1 MTSIDFV
8 KERSVNQMNRK
19 RVKLIWSLVVL
30 TILVMST
37 GTGVAGLQ
45 QEDDF
50 FYNNGEPFPIRIA
63 LDQVGLLALD
73 GVTAEQIKAFAS
85 QFELQPGPEFNGNI
99 FIFNLSQPFTRDE
112 LVQFVRQIRQEG
124 EQLIAQAGLV
134 VRPIEAETPMILT
147 DQFIAEFG
155 PNVSQQE
162 IDAINDL
169 NSVEVVMENPFVE
182 NQFLLTV
189 TEASQVDAL
198 TMANRYHESDLT
210 EFAHPNFVEVVV
222 SRQTIPSDPLFG
234 NQWPHRNTGQSAGT
248 VDADVDTS
256 WAWDITQGAAGTIIA
271 VIDSGFDMTHPDLTP
286 NFWQN
291 PAEVAN
297 GVDDGDANVFVDDIN
312 GWDFTGCDVFMPP
325 ANCGDN
331 NPTGGN
337 HGTSVAGVAAA
348 KGNNNIGVTGSC
360 PNCNIIL
367 IRLPATDFAQGL
379 AFNYAQQMGADIIT
393 NSWGFAIGVP
403 CATNLC
409 NAINNAAMA
418 GRGGLGSV
426 VFFAMNN
433 PNVNDCVGPNPDIS
447 SLANVIAISRSTN
460 RDQFDFSGFGNC
472 MDLIAPSAGLGTVPL
487 GRGTLWVPTTDVVGA
502 AGFNNTVL
510 SSCPSTEPAPP
521 PADARDYTLCFNG
534 TSAATPLV
542 AGIGAL
548 ILDVNPGLTRLQ
560 VQQLLRDTADKIE
573 DSTGR
578 YATNTGFSSPATGQ
592 ATHGWGRV
600 NAFEAV
606 RVAAPVA
613 DGGKGGADIFVRDN
627 RLDWGNATGYLGE
640 QGSNILFEPTRG
652 TISHS
657 ESVDIKVDAPPYQP
671 APTTSAAFDTF
682 VHENAL
688 SGALNHVYVRVR
700 NRGPVTV
707 SSITAKLH
715 WVFTGAGLPNLPSDF
730 WTAFPAEA
738 TDTSQVHPLN
748 VRAITSLAYS
758 GSSVASTPAD
768 AAQIVQFDF
777 PGPAIDPTQPNPNQF
792 SLLAVLDS
800 GQDPID
806 PNSETRF
813 MIDDIVPND
822 NNISQ
827 LDMTVESVADLSIT
841 KSASP
846 DPVTPGS
853 TLTYTLTAKNNGPAD
868 ATNVIVTDTL
878 PAGVTLVS
886 ATPSQGTCSGGVT
899 CNLGN
904 LASGASATI
913 TIEVTVDA
921 ATACGATLSN
931 LASVVSDVPD
941 PDLTNNTASAATRVD
956 CPADLSISKSAPSTQ
971 VTAGNDITYT
981 LTVKNHGPS
990 DATVVTATDILPE
1003 GVTLVSVTT
1012 TQGTCDVTVTC
1023 NLGNLASGAI
1033 ATITI
1038 VVTVDPATPSGSIT
1052 NTATVSGNE
1061 TDPAPGNNEARAE
1074 TPVLGLCG
1082 SLDDFNR
1089 PDGLLGSNWDGRVR
1103 GYRIRDNQVVVRAG
1117 GPVYWQPESYGPDQE
1132 GCVTL
1137 TRINPRSRQHALL
1150 LKVQELNNWR
1160 KGAILVSYNA
1170 RSGNVDVK
1178 ARDVSARRWILV
1190 GSLAPS
1196 IPVVDGDQLRAQAR
1210 ADGTVEV
1217 FINNVSIG
1225 AADAGS
1231 FYVDKGGQIGL
1242 WFRNPLG
1249 GDDDDGDDED
1259 DQNDK
1264 YIQEDLLYEK
1274 IAGRRAILDDF
1285 GGGTIAAP

>member
-1 MTSIDFV
+1 
-8 KERSVNQMNRK
+8 MNRK

-30 TILVMST
+30 IILVMST
-37 GTGVAGLQ
+37 GTSVAGLQ

-99 FIFNLSQPFTRDE
+99 FIFNLSQPLTRDE
-112 LVQFVRQIRQEG
+112 LVHFARQIRQEG
-124 EQLIAQAGLV
+124 EQLLAQAGLV
-134 VRPIEAETPMILT
+134 ARPIEAEAPMILT

-155 PNVSQQE
+155 PNVSPQE
-162 IDAINDL
+162 IDAFNDL
-169 NSVEVVMENPFVE
+169 NAVEIVMENPFVE

-189 TEASQVDAL
+189 TEASEVDAL
-198 TMANRYHESDLT
+198 TMANRYHESELT
-210 EFAHPNFVEVVV
+210 EFAHPNFVEVVII
-222 SRQTIPSDPLFG
+222 RQTIPSDPLFG
-234 NQWPHRNTGQSAGT
+234 NQWSHRNTGQSAGT

-256 WAWDITQGAAGTIIA
+256 WAWDITQGGAGTIIA

-297 GVDDGDANVFVDDIN
+297 GLDDGDANVFVDDIN

-348 KGNNNIGVTGSC
+348 RGNNNIGVTGSC
-360 PNCNIIL
+360 PNCNIML
-367 IRLPATDFAQGL
+367 IRLPNTDFAQGL
-379 AFNYAQQMGADIIT
+379 AFNYAQQMGAHIIT
-393 NSWGFAIGVP
+393 NSWGFSIGVP

-409 NAINNAAMA
+409 NAINNAATA
-418 GRGGLGSV
+418 GRGGIGSV
-426 VFFAMNN
+426 IFFAMNN
-433 PNVNDCVGPNPDIS
+433 GNINDCTGVFPDIS
-447 SLANVIAISRSTN
+447 SLNNVIAV
-460 RDQFDFSGFGNC
+460 SGSSNQDRKVTDSAFGNC
-472 MDLIAPSAGLGTVPL
+472 MDILSPTHRGYGPGITGNAYS
-487 GRGTLWVPTTDVVGA
+487 GTLNIPSTDITGT
-502 AGFNNTVL
+502 GGYNNTNPFNTDGGHDPDY
-510 SSCPSTEPAPP
+510 CPAESP
-521 PADARDYTLCFNG
+521 DLNYTLCFGG
-534 TSAATPLV
+534 TSAATPLA
-542 AGIGAL
+542 AGIAGL
-548 ILDVNPGLTRLQ
+548 ILDVNPGLTRVQ
-560 VQQLLRDTADKIE
+560 VQQLLQDTTDKIE
-573 DSTGR
+573 DSAGR
-578 YATNTGFSSPATGQ
+578 YAANTGFSSPATGQ

-613 DGGKGGADIFVRDN
+613 DGGRGGADTFVRDN

-640 QGSNILFEPTRG
+640 QGSNVLFEPTRG
-652 TISHS
+652 TIPHS
-657 ESVDIKVDAPPYQP
+657 ASVDIKVDAPPYQP
-671 APTTSAAFDTF
+671 APTTSAAFDSF
-682 VHENAL
+682 IHENAL

-707 SSITAKLH
+707 SSVTAKLH
-715 WVFTGAGLPNLPSDF
+715 WVFAGAGLPNLPSDF
-730 WTAFPAEA
+730 WTAFPTDS

-748 VRAITSLAYS
+748 VRTITSLAYS

-813 MIDDIVPND
+813 VIGDIVPND

-853 TLTYTLTAKNNGPAD
+853 TLTYTLTATNNGPED

-878 PAGVTLVS
+878 PAGLSLVS
-886 ATPSQGTCSGGVT
+886 VTSSQGTCTGTVT
-899 CNLGN
+899 CNLGT
-904 LASGASATI
+904 LPSGATATI
-913 TIEVTVDA
+913 TIVVTVDA
-921 ATACGATLSN
+921 ATGCGATLPN
-931 LASVVSDVPD
+931 TASIVSDVPD
-941 PDLTNNTASAATRVD
+941 PDLTNNTASTATLVD
-956 CPADLSISKSAPSTQ
+956 CPADLSISKSASSTQ
-971 VTAGNDITYT
+971 VVAGNDITYT

-990 DATVVTATDILPE
+990 DATGVTATDILPA

-1012 TQGTCDVTVTC
+1012 TQGSCDVTVTC

-1061 TDPAPGNNEARAE
+1061 TDPTPGNNEASVE
-1074 TPVLGLCG
+1074 TSVLGLCAI
-1082 SLDDFNR
+1082 LDDFNR
-1089 PDGLLGSNWDGRVR
+1089 PDGPLGSDWDGRTR

-1117 GPVYWQPESYGPDQE
+1117 GPIYWQPESYGPDQE

-1178 ARDVSARRWILV
+1178 ARDVSTHRWTLV

-1196 IPVVDGDQLRAQAR
+1196 MPVVDGDQLRAQAR

-1249 GDDDDGDDED
+1249 GDDDDDED
-1259 DQNDK
+1259 DQDEK
-1264 YIQEDLLYEK
+1264 YVQEDLLYEK